1 MCDFCENIE
10 TYDEDKLCCL
20 SCGILYNEVEKK
32 YCVAIQDSEYDF
44 GGDYLEVNYC
54 PLCGR
59 KLSDGKENPST
70 EELLAKLK
78 EKMTEDDYKTLQNGM
93 KSFADGVNTLWSVLR
108 KGIENDK
115 TEN

>member
-1 MCDFCENIE
+1 MCDFCENIIQKKGRNFE
-10 TYDEDKLCCL
+10 
-20 SCGILYNEVEKK
+20 LYE
-32 YCVAIQDSEYDF
+32 VAIVYDTEEKEYSIADDM
-44 GGDYLEVNYC
+44 GEYLGINYC
-54 PLCGR
+54 PVCGR

-93 KSFADGVNTLWSVLR
+93 KSFTDGVNTLWSVLR

-115 TEN
+115 TENQED